1 MLCALLI
8 PAHYEVAMPH
18 VCYFTGR
25 KTITGWI
32 KAEKG
37 ARRDGGVGNKIK
49 GRTKRKVKPNLKK
62 LRIVVD
68 GKIRREWVS
77 TSAIK
82 RGWVVKPSKVAR
94 TASPA
99 AATK

>member
-1 MLCALLI
+1 
-8 PAHYEVAMPH
+8 MPH

-37 ARRDGGVGNKIK
+37 ARRDGGVGNKVK

-68 GKIRREWVS
+68 GQIKRVWVS

-82 RGWVVKPSKVAR
+82 RGLVIKPSKVVA
-94 TASPA
+94 APKPA
-99 AATK
+99 ATPA

>member
-1 MLCALLI
+1 
-8 PAHYEVAMPH
+8 MPH
-18 VCYFTGR
+18 VCHFTGR

-37 ARRDGGVGNKIK
+37 ARRDGGVGNKVK

-68 GKIRREWVS
+68 GEIRRVWVS

-82 RGWVVKPSKVAR
+82 RGLVIKPSKVKA
-94 TASPA
+94 APKPA
-99 AATK
+99 ATPA